1 MEDVEGVGS
10 AEEIEENGPR
20 GRPECTA
27 AGVRSQKRWGRG
39 NEASE
44 AIWFLSIAYLPQ
56 LIQKQYFSKRLT

>member
-27 AGVRSQKRWGRG
+27 AGVLSQKRWGRG

-44 AIWFLSIAYLPQ
+44 AIWFL
-56 LIQKQYFSKRLT
+56 